1 MQPSQQ
7 CQQGELGVLHN
18 GSYIQQYEYSPANSP
33 TFEDN
38 VLVYNNT
45 ADNAGMLYRSDSIFS
60 ENSCISGYTMM
71 KSLSLSNISSGN
83 LVDDIPPIQSGPART
98 SRNSSMIRRSSTS
111 PPPHLKYPY
120 SPNSYHQSSPYYS
133 NSPSSSPGSLSPTLS
148 SRQSPH
154 LGAEQSRAESGL
166 LLLTE
171 KVIEY
176 ARQSPKYEID
186 LQSVENKLGVP
197 RRRLYDITNV
207 LEAVG
212 LFTKPRHNIY
222 KLNMDISSGLL
233 QDEEN
238 DENIIFY
245 TKSQLELEQAISSIK
260 ESIQDLIIAGQ
271 KQGLLY
277 VDREILSRLC
287 PVNTNTIVSI
297 SAPIDS
303 SITLNPNQHSYQ
315 LLNSILRT
323 KNISTDNG
331 MISVQSQI
339 LDSHWSILL
348 KHQSSQLNVDVI
360 NGHAN
365 ILEEVRQAMSPKK
378 SPAQPLYS
386 NRPTNI
392 VDDFLH

>member
-1 MQPSQQ
+1 MQPNEQ
-7 CQQGELGVLHN
+7 CQRGELGMLQN
-18 GSYIQQYEYSPANSP
+18 GPYIQQYQYSPTNSP

-38 VLVYNNT
+38 VLVYNDNSIDNT
-45 ADNAGMLYRSDSIFS
+45 NMLFRSDRIFS
-60 ENSCISGYTMM
+60 ESNYVSGCTMM
-71 KSLSLSNISSGN
+71 KSSSLTNIPPEN
-83 LVDDIPPIQSGPART
+83 LIGDIPPIQSGPART
-98 SRNSSMIRRSSTS
+98 SRNSTIRRSSTS
-111 PPPHLKYPY
+111 PPPHMNYPY

-133 NSPSSSPGSLSPTLS
+133 NSPASSPRSLSPSL
-148 SRQSPH
+148 SRQSPQ
-154 LGAEQSRAESGL
+154 LGSEQSRAESGL

-176 ARQSPKYEID
+176 AKQSPKYEID
-186 LQSVENKLGVP
+186 LQSVESKLGVP

-222 KLNMDISSGLL
+222 KLNMDMSSGIL

-245 TKSQLELEQAISSIK
+245 TKSQLELEKAISNIK
-260 ESIQDLIIAGQ
+260 DSIQDLILVGQ
-271 KQGLLY
+271 EQGLMY
-277 VDREILSRLC
+277 VDREILSKLC
-287 PVNTNTIVSI
+287 PINTNTVVSI
-297 SAPIDS
+297 STPIDS
-303 SITLNPNQHSYQ
+303 SIILNPNQHSYQ

-323 KNISTDNG
+323 RNSHTEHS

-348 KHQSSQLNVDVI
+348 KHQFSQLNVDVI

-365 ILEEVRQAMSPKK
+365 ILEEVKQTMSPMKR
-378 SPAQPLYS
+378 PIQP
-386 NRPTNI
+386 PHTNDLKNQNKFI
-392 VDDFLH
+392 L

>member
-1 MQPSQQ
+1 MQPG
-7 CQQGELGVLHN
+7 QQGELGALQDS
-18 GSYIQQYEYSPANSP
+18 SYIQQYEYSPVNSP

-38 VLVYNNT
+38 VLIYNDNPVNNT
-45 ADNAGMLYRSDSIFS
+45 GMLYRSDSIFS
-60 ENSCISGYTMM
+60 ESSCASRYTMM
-71 KSLSLSNISSGN
+71 KSSSLASIPSGN
-83 LVDDIPPIQSGPART
+83 LIGDVLPIQSGPARS
-98 SRNSSMIRRSSTS
+98 SRNSSIIRRSSTS
-111 PPPHLKYPY
+111 PPPHMNYPY

-133 NSPSSSPGSLSPTLS
+133 NSPASSPRSLSPSLS
-148 SRQSPH
+148 SRQSPQ
-154 LGAEQSRAESGL
+154 LGSEQSRAESGL

-176 ARQSPKYEID
+176 AKQSPKYEID

-245 TKSQLELEQAISSIK
+245 TKSQLELEQAISNIK
-260 ESIQDLIIAGQ
+260 DSIQDLIQAGQ
-271 KQGLLY
+271 EQGLLY
-277 VDREILSRLC
+277 VDRETLSKLC
-287 PVNTNTIVSI
+287 PINTNTIVSI
-297 SAPIDS
+297 STPIDS

-323 KNISTDNG
+323 KNSYTESG

-365 ILEEVRQAMSPKK
+365 ILEEIRQTMSPMK
-378 SPAQPLYS
+378 QPMQPP
-386 NRPTNI
+386 NINNPTSI
-392 VDDFLH
+392 VDNFLH

>member
-1 MQPSQQ
+1 MQPNEQ
-7 CQQGELGVLHN
+7 CKQGELGLLQS
-18 GSYIQQYEYSPANSP
+18 GSYIQQYQYSQTNSP
-33 TFEDN
+33 TYEDN
-38 VLVYNNT
+38 VLVYDDNSVDNT
-45 ADNAGMLYRSDSIFS
+45 NMLFRSDSVFS
-60 ENSCISGYTMM
+60 ENNCISGYTVMRSS
-71 KSLSLSNISSGN
+71 SLTNIPSNNLICDISH
-83 LVDDIPPIQSGPART
+83 IQSGPARA
-98 SRNSSMIRRSSTS
+98 SRNSTIRRSSTS
-111 PPPHLKYPY
+111 PPPHMNHPY

-133 NSPSSSPGSLSPTLS
+133 NSPVSSPRSLSPSS
-148 SRQSPH
+148 SRQSPQ
-154 LGAEQSRAESGL
+154 LGSEQSRAESGL

-176 ARQSPKYEID
+176 AKQSPKYEID
-186 LQSVENKLGVP
+186 LQTVENKLGVP

-222 KLNMDISSGLL
+222 KLNMDISSGIL

-245 TKSQLELEQAISSIK
+245 TKSQFELERAISNIK
-260 ESIQDLIIAGQ
+260 DSIQDLIKAGQ
-271 KQGLLY
+271 EQGLLY
-277 VDREILSRLC
+277 VDRETLSKLC
-287 PVNTNTIVSI
+287 PVNTNTVVSI
-297 SAPIDS
+297 STPIDS
-303 SITLNPNQHSYQ
+303 SIILNPNQHSYQ

-323 KNISTDNG
+323 KNSHTESS

-365 ILEEVRQAMSPKK
+365 ILEEVKQTMSPMKL
-378 SPAQPLYS
+378 PTQPPHT
-386 NRPTNI
+386 NPKNI
-392 VDDFLH
+392 VDKFLY